1 MNSEQIYSLG
11 MAQISLVF
19 FLASYRIRPQLRD
32 QPSLNLLQWVLLTDA
47 ASWLL
52 YLDLQDN
59 RLLVL
64 SSLISAANLWLF
76 LAYACRRVYRPVP
89 WLWLGVAAVVHGG
102 YYSYFTV
109 QQQQLWTLHGQT
121 VFTALAL
128 LPAIW
133 LIVRVKLQRT
143 FSDVLFIAALV
154 LWLLVCLGRSF
165 ILVFWPEW
173 LLSGQLLTQAIWP
186 GVTVAYGIFAM
197 TGYLEEIQ
205 NRLRDEA
212 LQDPLTGLL
221 NRRGL
226 SEAVRACLCYLQRRL
241 QPAALLMID
250 LDHFKQLN
258 DQCGHDVGDQ
268 ILMQLATAVNR
279 QLRQSDVLAR
289 FGGEE
294 FVLFLPNTDQAQA
307 GMIAQRVLLAVNQ
320 LPIPVNATNPLSVS
334 IGIALFGP
342 DYDFASE
349 LKKADQ
355 ALYRAKHLGRNRIEF
370 AS

>member
-1 MNSEQIYSLG
+1 M
-11 MAQISLVF
+11 V
-19 FLASYRIRPQLRD
+19 
-32 QPSLNLLQWVLLTDA
+32 
-47 ASWLL
+47 
-52 YLDLQDN
+52 
-59 RLLVL
+59 
-64 SSLISAANLWLF
+64 
-76 LAYACRRVYRPVP
+76 
-89 WLWLGVAAVVHGG
+89 
-102 YYSYFTV
+102 
-109 QQQQLWTLHGQT
+109 
-121 VFTALAL
+121 
-128 LPAIW
+128 
-133 LIVRVKLQRT
+133 
-143 FSDVLFIAALV
+143 
-154 LWLLVCLGRSF
+154 
-165 ILVFWPEW
+165 
-173 LLSGQLLTQAIWP
+173 
-186 GVTVAYGIFAM
+186 YGILGIG
-197 TGYLEEIQ
+197 GYLEEIQ

-226 SEAVRACLCYLQRRL
+226 SEAVRACLCYLQRRS

-268 ILMQLATAVNR
+268 ILMQLATALNR

-320 LPIPVNATNPLSVS
+320 LPMPVNAANPLSVS